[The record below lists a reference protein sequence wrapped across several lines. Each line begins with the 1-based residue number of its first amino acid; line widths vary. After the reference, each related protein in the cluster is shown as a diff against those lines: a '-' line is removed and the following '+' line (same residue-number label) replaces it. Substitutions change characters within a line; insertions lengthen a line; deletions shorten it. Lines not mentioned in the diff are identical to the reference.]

1 MLMMSIRTATTR
13 LNVRS
18 LSSAAVPT
26 TPSKS
31 FDEKREFKDGPGLGD
46 FIAGVVP
53 RDATWKTYEGRLK
66 LDRGEKGRLRLPP
79 WLKTEIPMGKNFAKI
94 KAEM

>member
-18 LSSAAVPT
+18 LSSAPVPT

-31 FDEKREFKDGPGLGD
+31 FDEKREFKDGTFTNWVGYLK
-46 FIAGVVP
+46 ATVV
-53 RDATWKTYEGRLK
+53 LK
-66 LDRGEKGRLRLPP
+66 LYHDLRTT
-79 WLKTEIPMGKNFAKI
+79 K
-94 KAEM
+94 